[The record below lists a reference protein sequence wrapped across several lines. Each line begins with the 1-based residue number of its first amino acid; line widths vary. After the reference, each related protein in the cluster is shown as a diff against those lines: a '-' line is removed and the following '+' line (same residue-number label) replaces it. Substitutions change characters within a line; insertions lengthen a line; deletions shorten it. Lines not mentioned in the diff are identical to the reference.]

1 GPEEKTYKEL
11 FQETAEVVGKK
22 LPMMDLPIIPIFLSK
37 LWVRLI
43 AQKPKEM
50 VYPLLESLTHN
61 MVMSKKN
68 YVESIFNAATTY
80 IESVSMV
87 RDGEMDDNT
96 PSFP

>member
-1 GPEEKTYKEL
+1 
-11 FQETAEVVGKK
+11 
-22 LPMMDLPIIPIFLSK
+22 MMDLPIIPIFLSK

-68 YVESIFNAATTY
+68 YVEGISNAPTTFK
-80 IESVSMV
+80 ESV
-87 RDGEMDDNT
+87 RIALDGEMDQNT
-96 PSFP
+96 PSAPEFVSKKILRKMM